1 MKQQVTYTTDKIPPQ
16 ALDIEKVVIGAL
28 MTEPNAIQ
36 RVESL
41 TADDFYSEVHKTIFR
56 AIRNLADRRRA
67 VDMLTTTNELKAMG
81 ELDNVGG
88 AYFVTEMCM
97 GVGSAAHLSEHA
109 NILKQKALAR
119 KLISMSTEVQEMSY
133 NQMTDIGDV
142 FEFIEKRITDLT
154 IGAQKSEASTMDE
167 SLSDTI
173 DYIQKIQYNAEHGI
187 KNSVETGLYEMTKH
201 FNGGWAAPD
210 LIILGGRPS
219 MGKALRMDAKI
230 LTPNGWVLNKNIKVG
245 DDVAS
250 IDGEKSNVIGVF
262 PQGVKPMYRVN
273 FIDGRSTVCSGDHLW
288 EIRSSKWNKSK
299 ILTTTDVM
307 SKLKLKRYQN
317 RLYIPMFNGD
327 FGSEKDFV
335 IHPYL
340 LGVLLGDG
348 SFKDGICWD
357 KPNSQIVERVVSY
370 GYSVKSDGMR
380 NRISFPLGQGNP
392 LLKEIDRLGLRPT
405 KSATKFIPEEYKFA
419 NRSQRLDLF
428 NGLLDTDGGIDK
440 NGVVEYCT
448 VSEKLASDFQ
458 WLAWSL
464 GYRCSKNK
472 GKSFFNGVRHKDRY
486 RMVVSNNGACDNL
499 FTNEERSSRFSNKKR
514 SKSPTITSIEYVG
527 EEECQ
532 CISVSH
538 PKRLFVTDDFVLTH
552 NTQAAIHFAK
562 NAAMDGK
569 KPLFISI
576 EMTKIQLVL
585 RMITENNAI
594 DFYKIKTGQ
603 LSPEEWRLVDEAIA
617 KISQM
622 EMRIADDNNIQY
634 LGNIK
639 SLARSYA
646 RKGELGM
653 IIIDYLQLI
662 RTGMSFGTRDL
673 EIGYITR
680 ELKALAKE
688 LNVPIMLLAQLNRGI
703 KGAKVTCP
711 KLEDLRES
719 GNIEQDAD
727 IVIFIHRP
735 SYYDNEA
742 IDDNGDTWNLRG
754 YFYIA
759 KYREGERDAK
769 IYFEHDEYFKKIIDP
784 TNVYTPMKRNYM
796 PQEDDG
802 VAF

>member
-154 IGAQKSEASTMDE
+154 IGVQKSEASTMDE

-219 MGKALRMDAKI
+219 MGK
-230 LTPNGWVLNKNIKVG
+230 
-245 DDVAS
+245 
-250 IDGEKSNVIGVF
+250 
-262 PQGVKPMYRVN
+262 
-273 FIDGRSTVCSGDHLW
+273 
-288 EIRSSKWNKSK
+288 
-299 ILTTTDVM
+299 
-307 SKLKLKRYQN
+307 
-317 RLYIPMFNGD
+317 
-327 FGSEKDFV
+327 
-335 IHPYL
+335 
-340 LGVLLGDG
+340 
-348 SFKDGICWD
+348 
-357 KPNSQIVERVVSY
+357 
-370 GYSVKSDGMR
+370 
-380 NRISFPLGQGNP
+380 
-392 LLKEIDRLGLRPT
+392 
-405 KSATKFIPEEYKFA
+405 
-419 NRSQRLDLF
+419 
-428 NGLLDTDGGIDK
+428 
-440 NGVVEYCT
+440 
-448 VSEKLASDFQ
+448 
-458 WLAWSL
+458 
-464 GYRCSKNK
+464 
-472 GKSFFNGVRHKDRY
+472 
-486 RMVVSNNGACDNL
+486 
-499 FTNEERSSRFSNKKR
+499 
-514 SKSPTITSIEYVG
+514 
-527 EEECQ
+527 
-532 CISVSH
+532 
-538 PKRLFVTDDFVLTH
+538 
-552 NTQAAIHFAK
+552 TQAAIHFAK